1 MEKVDATGGV
11 SKFLFYRGLEAKKAG
26 MKKGYNYHWFYDR
39 FVFSRVLESVG
50 LDKTVLTISGS
61 APLSTVVLDFLRC
74 VIGNVVVEGYGATE
88 TAGATLL
95 QLPDD
100 YTSGNVGGP
109 LACCDMRLE
118 DIPDMSYLHTDREHN
133 GLPCIG
139 RGELCLRVGSL
150 EESQPGFQH
159 LPRLLPSSRAD
170 QGGVRRR
177 RILPHGRYRDGVPE
191 RCDEG
196 RSARGD

>member
-1 MEKVDATGGV
+1 
-11 SKFLFYRGLEAKKAG
+11 

-118 DIPDMSYLHTDREHN
+118 DIPDMNYLHTDRDHN

-139 RGELCLRVGSL
+139 RGELCLRVGVGK
-150 EESQPGFQH
+150 ESHLGIQH
-159 LPRLLPSSRAD
+159 LAWLFPSSRAD
-170 QGGVRRR
+170 EGGVRCRR
-177 RILPHGRYRDGVPE
+177 LLPHG
-191 RCDEG
+191 
-196 RSARGD
+196 

>member
-1 MEKVDATGGV
+1 MEKVNATGGI
-11 SKFLFYRGLEAKKAG
+11 SKFLFYRGLEAKMAG

-39 FVFSRVLESVG
+39 FVFSRVLENVG

-109 LACCDMRLE
+109 LASCDMRLE
-118 DIPDMSYLHTDREHN
+118 DIPDMNYLHTDRDHN
-133 GLPCIG
+133 GMPCIG
-139 RGELCLRVGSL
+139 RGELCLRVG
-150 EESQPGFQH
+150 
-159 LPRLLPSSRAD
+159 
-170 QGGVRRR
+170 V
-177 RILPHGRYRDGVPE
+177 
-191 RCDEG
+191 
-196 RSARGD
+196 